1 MRAIITA
8 LVSTLPSAAVDEGKV
23 ITGTGLSLNVSDV
36 TRRPDGW
43 AEA

>member
-8 LVSTLPSAAVDEGKV
+8 LVSTLPSAGVDEGKV
-23 ITGTGLSLNVSDV
+23 ITVTGLSLNGSDV
-36 TRRPDGW
+36 TRCPDGW

>member
-8 LVSTLPSAAVDEGKV
+8 LVSTLPSAGADEGKV
-23 ITGTGLSLNVSDV
+23 ITGTGLSLKGIDV
-36 TRRPDGW
+36 TRLPDGW